1 LKTKETFLGRPVD
14 IVVEMHYIICIE
26 DGAEVEGNR
35 RAAANGRARSS
46 EPMV

>member
-1 LKTKETFLGRPVD
+1 
-14 IVVEMHYIICIE
+14 VVENDYIICIE

-46 EPMV
+46 GPMV